1 VLLLAAVGQGR
12 RWMAIIDNRYP
23 SSAVWSRQSA
33 VMLAAR
39 TVGTVWQL
47 RTWRS

>member
-1 VLLLAAVGQGR
+1 VLLLAAVAKAAAGWRSSIPLPEFGR
-12 RWMAIIDNRYP
+12 MVA
-23 SSAVWSRQSA
+23 ASA